1 MDLNIGP
8 VIDASMASF
17 DDKTAIP
24 FVLENIIS
32 LEVINFSSSSID
44 FGKESIKESNTSQKT
59 EGASIKTP
67 PGRR

>member
-8 VIDASMASF
+8 VIDASIASF

-32 LEVINFSSSSID
+32 LEFINFSNFDKSFNGLI
-44 FGKESIKESNTSQKT
+44 
-59 EGASIKTP
+59 
-67 PGRR
+67 